1 MIGIGVCPHL
11 LKHIDLAALVVV
23 CPSSFKVV
31 VVLQIVPAGRESI
44 FGQSR
49 HGHLL
54 VIVVLKVERMFGSE
68 VGSAERKRTGLILV
82 TVLFVPFWQFL
93 YADLRGVPARLW
105 KIKNK
110 VLYSLA
116 IRQSREASTITNYTY
131 ICMTTFAHFESPKLM
146 HVLSLSSI
154 ITCICIILTVEVLLL
169 TISL

>member
-11 LKHIDLAALVVV
+11 LQHIDLAALVVV
-23 CPSSFKVV
+23 CPSSFEVV

-54 VIVVLKVERMFGSE
+54 VIVVLRQVVLKVERMFGSE

-82 TVLFVPFWQFL
+82 IVLFVPFWQFL

-105 KIKNK
+105 KIKE
-110 VLYSLA
+110 
-116 IRQSREASTITNYTY
+116 QSTI
-131 ICMTTFAHFESPKLM
+131 I
-146 HVLSLSSI
+146 
-154 ITCICIILTVEVLLL
+154 VLLHARAEKPQP
-169 TISL
+169 